1 MADGSV
7 YLIQESTL
15 TAIADAIRSKSG
27 STEEIQVGNMADKI
41 MNLSVGGSA
50 PRIVDISLLAS
61 AWVGNASPYSQVITV
76 ENSTANTQVN
86 LTPSTEQLVI
96 FREKDVAFVTE
107 NNDGVISVF
116 AIGEK
121 PKNDYVIQA
130 TVFEV
135 EI

>member
-27 STEEIQVGNMADKI
+27 STEEIQVGNMADEI
-41 MNLSVGGSA
+41 MNLTIGGSA
-50 PRIVDISLLAS
+50 PRIVDVSLLAG
-61 AWVGNASPYSQVITV
+61 AWVGNASPYSQIITV
-76 ENSTANTQVN
+76 EGSTERTQVN
-86 LTPSTEQLVI
+86 LTPSTEQLVV

-135 EI
+135 EL